1 MLACN
6 ASGTQKM
13 NMLVI
18 GTAKRPRCFGK
29 SWQPADHNIFYEY
42 NKTAWMDGQ
51 IFSRW
56 AQEFNRLQMR
66 KFGRESEEKAWLL
79 LDNSSTHIL
88 PDKAVECIWEADGF
102 KLRGFKMSHT
112 NAAFALANTTSET
125 QALDAG
131 IIANVKLKG
140 RKKFV
145 EWLLEKLEAEEGLTA
160 DKCKPDVRQA
170 IMWFA

>member
-1 MLACN
+1 
-6 ASGTQKM
+6 
-13 NMLVI
+13 
-18 GTAKRPRCFGK
+18 
-29 SWQPADHNIFYEY
+29 
-42 NKTAWMDGQ
+42 
-51 IFSRW
+51 
-56 AQEFNRLQMR
+56 
-66 KFGRESEEKAWLL
+66 
-79 LDNSSTHIL
+79 
-88 PDKAVECIWEADGF
+88 
-102 KLRGFKMSHT
+102 MSHT